1 MKRHAFFTLLLV
13 SALTAPL
20 SADNVKAKAPKAPNP
35 ALAPIQDKPGLP
47 RVLIIGDSIS
57 IGYTLPTRALLESKA
72 NVHRIPQNGGP
83 TTNGLANLDKW
94 LGEGPWKVIH
104 FNWGLHDLKFM
115 PEGHRQVEKEAYEK
129 NLRTLVSRMKATG
142 AHLIWATTTP
152 VPEGE
157 LNPPRKFG
165 DVADYNAIAERVM
178 KENAVEINDLNA
190 WVTPKLKE
198 LQKPN
203 DVHFHNAGSDYLGQ
217 RVAEVIEAAL
227 KR

>member
-1 MKRHAFFTLLLV
+1 MKHHACLLLLLTA
-13 SALTAPL
+13 ALTTPL
-20 SADNVKAKAPKAPNP
+20 PADSAKTKTQKAPSP
-35 ALAPIQDKPGLP
+35 ALAPIQDVPDLP

-57 IGYTLPTRALLESKA
+57 IGYTLPARALLEGKA

-83 TTNGLANLDKW
+83 TTNGLANIEKW

-129 NLRTLVSRMKATG
+129 NLRALVARMKSTG
-142 AHLIWATTTP
+142 AHLIWAATTP

-165 DVADYNAIAERVM
+165 DVTDYNALAERVM
-178 KENAVEINDLNA
+178 KENGVEINDLNA

-198 LQKPN
+198 LQRPN
-203 DVHFHNAGSDYLGQ
+203 NVHFHPQGSDYLGQ

>member
-20 SADNVKAKAPKAPNP
+20 SAEKAPKAPNP

-57 IGYTLPTRALLESKA
+57 IGYTLPTRALLEGKA

-178 KENAVEINDLNA
+178 KENAVEIHDLNA